1 MAGLPWEKGGC
12 MKRLLTG
19 TVLVLFLVLPFSA
32 LGSTS
37 FSTIVAL
44 GDSLTDNGSVT
55 YGTNTNPVDFHGFD
69 YYTDGAVW
77 VETLAGAMGSGLWDV
92 AYGGATTGYDNPA
105 AGTDVTGLQWQV
117 DYAIPSGIEVNDT
130 LFTVWAGANDFF
142 QGGDFSAAAANIGT
156 ALDNLATLGATSI
169 LVPNLPDLGL
179 TPGFYGGAT
188 SALATG
194 WTQAYNQQLAGVLQA
209 FANDNSSVDLYFLD
223 IYSIFTDLILDGNG
237 DINPIY
243 WSELFWDEVHP
254 TSFGHTIVAAE
265 AYAVLQA
272 DPLTPVPLPAAAW
285 LLGTGLIGLIG
296 IRRKMDR

>member
-1 MAGLPWEKGGC
+1 
-12 MKRLLTG
+12 MKKFLTG
-19 TVLVLFLVLPFSA
+19 AVLVLLLALPLSA

-55 YGTNTNPVDFHGFD
+55 NGTNINPVDVHGFD

-92 AYGGATTGYDNPA
+92 AYGGATTGYDNPS
-105 AGTDVTGLQWQV
+105 AGIDVTGLQWQV
-117 DYAIPSGIEVNDT
+117 DYAIPSGIDGSDT

-142 QGGDFSAAAANIGT
+142 QGRGFSDAAANIGT
-156 ALDNLATLGATSI
+156 ALDKLADMGATSI

-179 TPGFYGGAT
+179 TPGFYNEANANVT
-188 SALATG
+188 TAQASG
-194 WTQAYNQQLAGVLQA
+194 WTQAYNQQLSGVLQA

-237 DINPIY
+237 DIIPIY
-243 WSELFWDEVHP
+243 WSALFWDEVHP